1 MSPRNQRGQFQP
13 GQSGNPAGRPKNKV
27 SAVTLRN
34 HITRH
39 LPEILEVLIQEAR
52 AGDVAAAKV
61 LLDHACPSL
70 NPTSSPIPIGESLVE
85 KLERC
90 LNNRMTAHV
99 LP

>member
-1 MSPRNQRGQFQP
+1 MNPRNQRGQFLP

-34 HITRH
+34 RITRH
-39 LPEILEVLIQEAR
+39 LPEILDVLIQEAR

-61 LLDHACPSL
+61 LLDHACPPSS
-70 NPTSSPIPIGESLVE
+70 PTSLQIPLGESLAE
-85 KLERC
+85 KLEQC
-90 LNNRMTAHV
+90 LNSGMTAHV